1 MIVKPE
7 IIIIVSL
14 EFPKNRKLSHLAGIK
29 ENFKTK
35 SALCKG
41 LAALILVIPA

>member
-29 ENFKTK
+29 ENLKQK
-35 SALCKG
+35 ALYAKD
-41 LAALILVIPA
+41 LLL